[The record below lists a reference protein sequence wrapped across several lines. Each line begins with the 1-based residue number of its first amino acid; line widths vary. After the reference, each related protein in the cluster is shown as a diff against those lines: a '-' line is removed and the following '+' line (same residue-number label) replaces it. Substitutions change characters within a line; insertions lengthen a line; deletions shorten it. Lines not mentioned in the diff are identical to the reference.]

1 MFCPF
6 LTKNAEI
13 GGKIQKVID
22 FLPES
27 CYNTYDTRQ
36 LHRSRLFCAERTA
49 LPFHDFVFA
58 QGGVFRMPHSDYLFS
73 VSLFGFSREEVA
85 AYIAEMNRSFK
96 ESGAKHESQI
106 ALLNEELEKL
116 RLSDAK
122 CGEIQKAV
130 ADKEE
135 KITALEEEI
144 ARLKNDTENARLAV
158 AAAEDH
164 AKESENTA
172 RQLKTDLEAE
182 RIKAS
187 AMEANAKEYDS
198 MLADVNGILS
208 TARRKAEELIAEAE
222 KRAAQIVADAEKRA
236 QENADEIVAA
246 SDEKVAEN
254 MKKVKYLYRRK
265 EELDEI
271 FKDHKS
277 KVDAFFSSLP
287 AKESE

>member
-1 MFCPF
+1 
-6 LTKNAEI
+6 
-13 GGKIQKVID
+13 
-22 FLPES
+22 
-27 CYNTYDTRQ
+27 
-36 LHRSRLFCAERTA
+36 
-49 LPFHDFVFA
+49 
-58 QGGVFRMPHSDYLFS
+58 MPHSDYLFS

-96 ESGAKHESQI
+96 ESGAKYESQI

-164 AKESENTA
+164 AKESENAA